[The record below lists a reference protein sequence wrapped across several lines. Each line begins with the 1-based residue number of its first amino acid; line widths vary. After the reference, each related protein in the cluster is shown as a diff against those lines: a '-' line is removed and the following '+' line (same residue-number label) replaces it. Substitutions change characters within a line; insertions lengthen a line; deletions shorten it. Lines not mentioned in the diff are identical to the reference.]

1 MPRLPAI
8 FASLGLLSLAVLP
21 CPAQVAPPTAANV
34 GEAEAQKVEDR
45 IATVRRDILGKY
57 ETALNELQL
66 QLQKAADLEGSLA
79 VRAERGR
86 LAMEQALSEK
96 NYINEPKSLRNLQ
109 QTMVT
114 RMHDLVAA
122 VVSESLPKLIEYKK
136 QLTVEG
142 RLDDALA
149 VKQAIERLQNA
160 NVPISRA
167 EAGSIVTADAL
178 VQAYAA
184 DRIRADKTYKG
195 VRIAARGTMGGYRI
209 DPNDAK
215 TLVVYVGPQSGTG
228 WVQCMFNLANWRYRE
243 DKLGAGTFLVL
254 IGKDGGEV
262 RLGRGQQVD
271 ILGDCTGWDEMVK
284 LVKCDVS
291 R

>member
-1 MPRLPAI
+1 MYRLPAI
-8 FASLGLLSLAVLP
+8 LLALALT
-21 CPAQVAPPTAANV
+21 CSAQVAPPTAANI

-57 ETALNELQL
+57 ETALGDLQL

-86 LAMEQALSEK
+86 LAKEQALSEK
-96 NYINEPKSLRNLQ
+96 NYVNEPKSLRTLQ

-114 RMHDLVAA
+114 KMQDLVSG

-136 QLTVEG
+136 QLTVDG

-160 NVPISRA
+160 NVPIVRA
-167 EAGSIVTADAL
+167 DPGGIVPAETL
-178 VQAYAA
+178 IQSYNA
-184 DRIRADKTYKG
+184 DRSRADKTYKG
-195 VRIAARGTMGGYRI
+195 VRIAARGLMSGYRI

-215 TLVVYVGPQSGTG
+215 TLVVYLAPQGMAG
-228 WVQCMFNLANWRYRE
+228 WVQCNFSLSQWRYRE
-243 DKLGAGTFLVL
+243 DRLAAGTFLVL
-254 IGKDGGEV
+254 IGKDGVEV
-262 RLGRGQQVD
+262 RIPRGQQVD
-271 ILGDCTGWDEMVK
+271 ILGDCVGWDEMVK

>member
-1 MPRLPAI
+1 MLRLPTI
-8 FASLGLLSLAVLP
+8 LASLGLLSLAALP
-21 CPAQVAPPTAANV
+21 CLAQVAAPAAANV

-45 IATVRRDILGKY
+45 IAAVRRDILGKY

-66 QLQKAADLEGSLA
+66 QTQKAADLEGALA
-79 VRAERGR
+79 VRAERSR

-96 NYINEPKSLRNLQ
+96 NYVNEPKSLRTLQ

-142 RLDDALA
+142 RLDDAVA

-215 TLVVYVGPQSGTG
+215 ILVVYLAPQSATG
-228 WVQCMFNLANWRYRE
+228 WVQCMFSLTNWRYRE
-243 DKLGAGTFLVL
+243 DKIGAGTFLVL
-254 IGKDGGEV
+254 IAKDGSEV
-262 RLGRGQQVD
+262 RLGRGLQVD